1 MEPIDDEE
9 GMEPDEDDAP
19 KEDFNE
25 PPPKYSAVGTARLR
39 KRGTRTNHK
48 NFPNNES
55 GYLFGFYTNC
65 EILTNSFK
73 NSMDL
78 HNVATSHVF
87 YHFMH
92 FPFYLSLK
100 ELC

>member
-39 KRGTRTNHK
+39 KRGTRKNHK
-48 NFPNNES
+48 NFPTNES

-78 HNVATSHVF
+78 HNVVTSHVF
-87 YHFMH
+87 YNFVH